1 MSRRGRTPGA
11 IAASIPALSGPPM
24 WQEILRHYDQTH
36 SGDAVEE
43 IAWFQEQPS
52 LRQAIETAAR
62 AIKKDRKRYDHQCR
76 VWRSAIPQAIAALLA
91 LEDRIAR
98 VESFDE
104 LLRLITEQLRDIP
117 GIGELYYYDT
127 AFRIGVYLGVYPT
140 RVYLHAGTRVGARKL
155 QPPVDHRKDALD
167 IGELPPDLRARPPYT
182 IENILCIYADRLGGN
197 SDDTLRP
204 RRRKRC

>member
-1 MSRRGRTPGA
+1 MSRRGRTPSA
-11 IAASIPALSGPPM
+11 VAASIPALTGPQM
-24 WQEILRHYDQTH
+24 WQEILRHYDKTH
-36 SGDAVEE
+36 SGHAAEE
-43 IAWFQEQPS
+43 IAWFKEQPS

-62 AIKKDRKRYDHQCR
+62 AINRDRKRYGHQYR
-76 VWRSAIPQAIAALLA
+76 VWRSAIPQTIAALLA

-104 LLRLITEQLRDIP
+104 LLRLITEQLRDIA
-117 GIGELYYYDT
+117 GVGELYYYDT

-167 IGELPPDLRARPPYT
+167 IGELPPELRTRPPY
-182 IENILCIYADRLGGN
+182 IVENILCIYADWLDR
-197 SDDTLRP
+197 SP
-204 RRRKRC
+204 RRRVRC